1 MSTQK
6 DRDKDQAGSATGGQ
20 TGVNTSGTGPGTGTP
35 AGGLVPPWQRGQTEQ
50 MTTRDQSDPGAT
62 APIEKTGR
70 DTVPGTRPDRG
81 GPPPRGIV
89 SSGTAAASISG
100 QQAPVT
106 NLENPPR
113 GRTATATE
121 EPERFVESPTS
132 TIERDQL
139 AGQKL
144 PDLDA
149 IHHTEAKRA
158 AAAEATT
165 KPSARSAPTQVRANT
180 PLRAAIQI
188 RRIDPWAT
196 FKITAVLAV
205 IGFIIWMIA
214 IAVLYLVLDGMGVW
228 EQVNTSFA
236 TVATAD
242 GSSAQSDDIFSATT
256 VFGAAALLG
265 AINAIL
271 ITALATIGSYI
282 YNICADLVGGAEV
295 TLADLD

>member
-1 MSTQK
+1 MSTPK

-20 TGVNTSGTGPGTGTP
+20 TGVNTSGTGPGTATP

-282 YNICADLVGGAEV
+282 YNICADLIGGAEV

>member
-1 MSTQK
+1 MSTPK
-6 DRDKDQAGSATGGQ
+6 DRDKDQAGSVTGGQ

-158 AAAEATT
+158 AAAAATT

-265 AINAIL
+265 AINAIV

-282 YNICADLVGGAEV
+282 YNICADLIGGAEV